1 MPDDILAIAFLI
13 VMLFGAFFFRTPD
26 THKETVRVE
35 KVLPPITNDEKK
47 LGIHGAVVN
56 ALYDC
61 VDGGLEVQHDP
72 TSFEVPD
79 HGLVNHMVRQLCL
92 RSTKD
97 NMEFFHTSTL
107 YAGTRVYSDG
117 AKLHDVCCIVH
128 EKTTLTSIRLRFLA
142 LCENEDD
149 GVLFVSMKFDPFES
163 SIDEDTAYTRS
174 GDCLSCH
181 QTLDSTTMGYFDF
194 TEALKKE

>member
-13 VMLFGAFFFRTPD
+13 VMLLGAFFFRTPD
-26 THKETVRVE
+26 THKETVHVE
-35 KVLPPITNDEKK
+35 KVLPPLEKSEKK
-47 LGIHGAVVN
+47 LGVHGAVVN

-61 VDGGLEVQHDP
+61 VDGGLEIQHEP

-79 HGLVNHMVRQLCL
+79 HSLVDHMVKQLCL
-92 RSTKD
+92 RATKQ

-107 YAGTRVYSDG
+107 YAGTRVYSGG

-128 EKTTLTSIRLRFLA
+128 EKTTLTSIRVRFLA
-142 LCENEDD
+142 LCQNEDD

-163 SIDEDTAYTRS
+163 SIDEDTAYMRS
-174 GDCLSCH
+174 GDCLPCH
-181 QTLDSTTMGYFDF
+181 QTLDSETMGYFDY
-194 TEALKKE
+194 TEALKYD